1 MWLRERSTFRAPEK
15 AKRKQYAVFQE
26 PPANA
31 FGPEPY
37 LLFFVFFPA
46 PLLPFRRTYLTAPF
60 CSARGERGRFSKPRL
75 PNNANGSALRMLH
88 RALPLNGS

>member
-37 LLFFVFFPA
+37 LLFFVFFPST
-46 PLLPFRRTYLTAPF
+46 PFTFPSYVPYGPVLLG
-60 CSARGERGRFSKPRL
+60 SRGTRPVF
-75 PNNANGSALRMLH
+75 
-88 RALPLNGS
+88 